1 MIGMLVGQVV
11 SVDSRTALIL
21 VSGVGYETYMSS
33 QDLSSLHE
41 GQEVR
46 VYISM
51 QVSQDAITLYGFT
64 SQSAKRMFLQVQKVS
79 GIGPKVA
86 LSLLS
91 TLNVDRLVKAIA
103 DGDVTSLSSAP
114 GLGKKGAQKIILE
127 LKGSLDSALLVSDNS
142 DNKDNSDTSKLQNE
156 NADSGKQS
164 VIYGLVSL
172 GWRQADAQK
181 AVEQVC
187 AENNIVAP
195 VTEAD
200 MPNILRMALT
210 LLDRGR

>member
-21 VSGVGYETYMSS
+21 VSSVGYETYMSS

-46 VYISM
+46 VYTSM

-64 SQSAKRMFLQVQKVS
+64 SQAAKRMFLQVQKVS

-127 LKGSLDSALLVSDNS
+127 LKGSLDSALFASDNS
-142 DNKDNSDTSKLQNE
+142 DNGDTSKLQNK
-156 NADSGKQS
+156 NVDSAKQS

-172 GWRQADAQK
+172 GWRQVDAQK

-187 AENNIVAP
+187 AENNIVSP
-195 VTEAD
+195 ITEAD
-200 MPNILRMALT
+200 MPKFCAWH
-210 LLDRGR
+210 

>member
-1 MIGMLVGQVV
+1 MIGMLVGQVA
-11 SVDSRTALIL
+11 SVDARTVLIV
-21 VSGVGYETYMSS
+21 VSGVGYETYMPS

-46 VYISM
+46 VYTSM
-51 QVSQDAITLYGFT
+51 QVSQDSITLYAFT
-64 SQSAKRMFLQVQKVS
+64 TQAAKRMFLQVQKVS

-86 LSLLS
+86 LSILS
-91 TLNVDRLVKAIA
+91 TLNVDRLLKAISE
-103 DGDVTSLSSAP
+103 GDVTALSSAP

-127 LKGSLDSALLVSDNS
+127 LKGSIDLNSLSADVSDAS
-142 DNKDNSDTSKLQNE
+142 
-156 NADSGKQS
+156 SGKTIDTGIS
-164 VIYGLVSL
+164 AVIDGLVSL
-172 GWRQADAQK
+172 GWRQSDAQK

-200 MPNILRMALT
+200 MPNVLRMALT

>member
-1 MIGMLVGQVV
+1 MIGMLVGQVA
-11 SVDSRTALIL
+11 SVDARTALIV
-21 VSGVGYETYMSS
+21 VSGVGYETYMPS

-46 VYISM
+46 VYTSM
-51 QVSQDAITLYGFT
+51 QVSQDSITLYAFT
-64 SQSAKRMFLQVQKVS
+64 TQAAKRMFLQVQKVS

-86 LSLLS
+86 LSILS
-91 TLNVDRLVKAIA
+91 TLNVDRLLKAISE
-103 DGDVTSLSSAP
+103 GDVTALSSAP

-127 LKGSLDSALLVSDNS
+127 LKGSIDLNSLSADVSEAS
-142 DNKDNSDTSKLQNE
+142 SSKTIDTGIS
-156 NADSGKQS
+156 A
-164 VIYGLVSL
+164 VIDGLVSL
-172 GWRQADAQK
+172 GWRQSDAQK

-200 MPNILRMALT
+200 MPNVLRMALT

>member
-21 VSGVGYETYMSS
+21 VSSVGYETYMSS

-46 VYISM
+46 VYTSM

-64 SQSAKRMFLQVQKVS
+64 SQAAKRMFLQVQKVS

-127 LKGSLDSALLVSDNS
+127 LKGSLDSALFASDNS
-142 DNKDNSDTSKLQNE
+142 DTSDTSKLQNK
-156 NADSGKQS
+156 NVDSAKQS

-172 GWRQADAQK
+172 GWRQVDAQK

-195 VTEAD
+195 ITEAD
-200 MPNILRMALT
+200 MPNVLRMALT

>member
-46 VYISM
+46 VYTSM

-64 SQSAKRMFLQVQKVS
+64 SQAAKRMFLQVQKVS

-103 DGDVTSLSSAP
+103 DGDVTSLSAAP

-127 LKGSLDSALLVSDNS
+127 LKGSLDSALFASDNS
-142 DNKDNSDTSKLQNE
+142 DTSDTSKLQNK
-156 NADSGKQS
+156 NVDSAKQS

-172 GWRQADAQK
+172 GWRQVDAQK

-195 VTEAD
+195 ITEAD
-200 MPNILRMALT
+200 MPNVLRMALT

>member
-21 VSGVGYETYMSS
+21 VSSVGYETYMSS

-46 VYISM
+46 VYTSM

-64 SQSAKRMFLQVQKVS
+64 SQAAKRMFLQVQKVS

-103 DGDVTSLSSAP
+103 DGDVTSLSAAP

-127 LKGSLDSALLVSDNS
+127 LKGSLDSALFASDNS
-142 DNKDNSDTSKLQNE
+142 DNGDTSKLQNK
-156 NADSGKQS
+156 NVDSAKQS

-172 GWRQADAQK
+172 GWRQVDAQK

-187 AENNIVAP
+187 AENNIVSP
-195 VTEAD
+195 ITEAD
-200 MPNILRMALT
+200 MPNVLRMALT
-210 LLDRGR
+210 LLDGGR

>member
-21 VSGVGYETYMSS
+21 VSSVGYETYMSS

-46 VYISM
+46 IYTSM

-64 SQSAKRMFLQVQKVS
+64 SQAAKRMFLQVQKVS

-127 LKGSLDSALLVSDNS
+127 LKGSLDSALFASDNS
-142 DNKDNSDTSKLQNE
+142 DNSSTSKLQNK
-156 NADSGKQS
+156 NIDSAKQS

-172 GWRQADAQK
+172 GWRQVDAQK

-187 AENNIVAP
+187 AENNIVTPIA
-195 VTEAD
+195 EAD
-200 MPNILRMALT
+200 MPNVLRMALT

>member
-21 VSGVGYETYMSS
+21 VSSVGYETYMSS

-46 VYISM
+46 VYTSM

-64 SQSAKRMFLQVQKVS
+64 SQAAKRMFLQVQKVS

-127 LKGSLDSALLVSDNS
+127 LKGSLDSALFASDNS
-142 DNKDNSDTSKLQNE
+142 DNSSTSKLQNK
-156 NADSGKQS
+156 NVDSAKQS

-172 GWRQADAQK
+172 GWRQVDAQK

-187 AENNIVAP
+187 AENNIVSP
-195 VTEAD
+195 ITEAD
-200 MPNILRMALT
+200 MPNVLRMALT

>member
-1 MIGMLVGQVV
+1 MIGMLVGQVA
-11 SVDSRTALIL
+11 SVDARTALIV
-21 VSGVGYETYMSS
+21 VSGVGYETYMPS

-46 VYISM
+46 VYTSM
-51 QVSQDAITLYGFT
+51 QVSQDSITLYAFT
-64 SQSAKRMFLQVQKVS
+64 TQAAKRMFLQVQKVS

-86 LSLLS
+86 LSILS
-91 TLNVDRLVKAIA
+91 TLNVDRLLKAISE
-103 DGDVTSLSSAP
+103 GDVTALSSAP

-127 LKGSLDSALLVSDNS
+127 LKGSIDLNSLSADVSDAS
-142 DNKDNSDTSKLQNE
+142 
-156 NADSGKQS
+156 SGKTIDTGIS
-164 VIYGLVSL
+164 AVIDGLVSL
-172 GWRQADAQK
+172 GWRQSDAQK

-200 MPNILRMALT
+200 MPNVLRMALT

>member
-1 MIGMLVGQVV
+1 MIGMLVGQVA
-11 SVDSRTALIL
+11 SVDARTALIV
-21 VSGVGYETYMSS
+21 VSGVGYETYMPS

-46 VYISM
+46 VYTSM
-51 QVSQDAITLYGFT
+51 QVSQDSITLYAFT
-64 SQSAKRMFLQVQKVS
+64 TQAAKRMFLQVQKVS

-86 LSLLS
+86 LSILS
-91 TLNVDRLVKAIA
+91 TLNVDCLLKAISE
-103 DGDVTSLSSAP
+103 GDVTALSSAP

-127 LKGSLDSALLVSDNS
+127 LKGSIDLNSLSADVSDAS
-142 DNKDNSDTSKLQNE
+142 
-156 NADSGKQS
+156 SGKTIDTGIS
-164 VIYGLVSL
+164 AVIDGLVSL
-172 GWRQADAQK
+172 GWRQSDAQK

-200 MPNILRMALT
+200 MPNVLRMALT

>member
-21 VSGVGYETYMSS
+21 VSSVGYETYMSS

-46 VYISM
+46 IYTSM

-64 SQSAKRMFLQVQKVS
+64 SQAAKRMFLQVQKVS

-103 DGDVTSLSSAP
+103 DGDVTSLSAAP

-127 LKGSLDSALLVSDNS
+127 LKGSLDSALFAS
-142 DNKDNSDTSKLQNE
+142 DNSDTSKLQNK
-156 NADSGKQS
+156 NVDSAKQS

-172 GWRQADAQK
+172 GWRQVDAQK

-195 VTEAD
+195 ITEAD
-200 MPNILRMALT
+200 MPNVLRMALT

>member
-21 VSGVGYETYMSS
+21 VSSVGYETYMSS

-46 VYISM
+46 VYTSM

-64 SQSAKRMFLQVQKVS
+64 SQAAKRMFLQVQKVS

-103 DGDVTSLSSAP
+103 DGDVTSLSAAP

-127 LKGSLDSALLVSDNS
+127 LKGSLDSALFASDNS
-142 DNKDNSDTSKLQNE
+142 DNGDTSKLQNK
-156 NADSGKQS
+156 NVDSAKQS

-172 GWRQADAQK
+172 GWRQVDAQK

-187 AENNIVAP
+187 AENNIVSP
-195 VTEAD
+195 ITEAD
-200 MPNILRMALT
+200 MPNVLRMALT

>member
-1 MIGMLVGQVV
+1 MIGMLVGQVA
-11 SVDSRTALIL
+11 SVDARTALIV
-21 VSGVGYETYMSS
+21 VSDVGYETYMPS

-46 VYISM
+46 VYTSM
-51 QVSQDAITLYGFT
+51 QVSQDSITLYAFT
-64 SQSAKRMFLQVQKVS
+64 TQAAKRMFLQVQKVS

-86 LSLLS
+86 LSILS
-91 TLNVDRLVKAIA
+91 TLNVDRLLKAISE
-103 DGDVTSLSSAP
+103 GDVTALSSAP

-127 LKGSLDSALLVSDNS
+127 LKGSIDLNSLSADVSDAS
-142 DNKDNSDTSKLQNE
+142 
-156 NADSGKQS
+156 SGKTIDTGIS
-164 VIYGLVSL
+164 AVIDGLVSL
-172 GWRQADAQK
+172 GWRQSDAQK

-200 MPNILRMALT
+200 MPNVLRMALT

>member
-11 SVDSRTALIL
+11 SVDSRTALIV

-46 VYISM
+46 VYTSM
-51 QVSQDAITLYGFT
+51 QVSQDALTLYGFT
-64 SQSAKRMFLQVQKVS
+64 TQAAKRMFLQVQKVS

-91 TLNVDRLVKAIA
+91 TLNVDRLVKAISQ
-103 DGDVTSLSSAP
+103 GDVTALSSAP

-127 LKGSLDSALLVSDNS
+127 LKGSLDSALLASDNS
-142 DNKDNSDTSKLQNE
+142 DNSDASKLQNE
-156 NADSGKQS
+156 IFDSGKQS
-164 VIYGLVSL
+164 VIDGLVSL
-172 GWRQADAQK
+172 GWRQSDAQK

-187 AENNIVAP
+187 AENNIVTP

>member
-21 VSGVGYETYMSS
+21 VSSVGYETYMSS

-46 VYISM
+46 VYTSM

-64 SQSAKRMFLQVQKVS
+64 SQAAKRMFLQVQKVS

-103 DGDVTSLSSAP
+103 DGDVTSLSAAP

-127 LKGSLDSALLVSDNS
+127 LKGSLDSALFASDNS
-142 DNKDNSDTSKLQNE
+142 DTSDTSKLQNK
-156 NADSGKQS
+156 NVDSAKQS

-172 GWRQADAQK
+172 GWRQVDAQK
-181 AVEQVC
+181 VVEQVC

-195 VTEAD
+195 ITEAD
-200 MPNILRMALT
+200 MPNVLRMALT

>member
-11 SVDSRTALIL
+11 SVDSRTALIV

-33 QDLSSLHE
+33 QDLFSLHE

-46 VYISM
+46 VYTSM
-51 QVSQDAITLYGFT
+51 QVSQDALTLYGFT
-64 SQSAKRMFLQVQKVS
+64 TQAAKRMFLQVQKVS

-91 TLNVDRLVKAIA
+91 TLNVDRLVKAISQ
-103 DGDVTSLSSAP
+103 GDVTALSSAP

-127 LKGSLDSALLVSDNS
+127 LKGSLDSALLASDNS
-142 DNKDNSDTSKLQNE
+142 DNSDASKLQNDIF
-156 NADSGKQS
+156 DSDKQS
-164 VIYGLVSL
+164 VIDGLVSL
-172 GWRQADAQK
+172 GWRQSDAQK

-187 AENNIVAP
+187 AENNIVTP

>member
-1 MIGMLVGQVV
+1 MIGMLVGQVA
-11 SVDSRTALIL
+11 SVDARTALIV
-21 VSGVGYETYMSS
+21 VSGVGYETYMPS

-46 VYISM
+46 VYTSM
-51 QVSQDAITLYGFT
+51 QVSQDSITLYAFT
-64 SQSAKRMFLQVQKVS
+64 TQAAKRMFLQVQKVS

-86 LSLLS
+86 LSILS
-91 TLNVDRLVKAIA
+91 TLNVDRLLKAISE
-103 DGDVTSLSSAP
+103 GDVTALSSAP

-127 LKGSLDSALLVSDNS
+127 LKGSIDLNSLSADVSDAS
-142 DNKDNSDTSKLQNE
+142 SVKTIDTGIS
-156 NADSGKQS
+156 A
-164 VIYGLVSL
+164 VIDGLVSL
-172 GWRQADAQK
+172 GWRQSDAQK

-200 MPNILRMALT
+200 MPNVLRMALT

>member
-1 MIGMLVGQVV
+1 MIGMLVGQIA
-11 SVDSRTALIL
+11 SVDARTALIV
-21 VSGVGYETYMSS
+21 VSGVGYETYMPS

-46 VYISM
+46 VYTSM
-51 QVSQDAITLYGFT
+51 QVSQDLITLYAFT
-64 SQSAKRMFLQVQKVS
+64 TQAAKRMFLQVQKVS

-86 LSLLS
+86 LSILS
-91 TLNVDRLVKAIA
+91 TLNVDRLLKAISE
-103 DGDVTSLSSAP
+103 GDVTALSSAP

-127 LKGSLDSALLVSDNS
+127 LKGSIDLNSLSADVSDAS
-142 DNKDNSDTSKLQNE
+142 SSKTIDTGIS
-156 NADSGKQS
+156 A
-164 VIYGLVSL
+164 VIDGLVSL
-172 GWRQADAQK
+172 GWRQSDAQK

-200 MPNILRMALT
+200 MPNVLRMALT